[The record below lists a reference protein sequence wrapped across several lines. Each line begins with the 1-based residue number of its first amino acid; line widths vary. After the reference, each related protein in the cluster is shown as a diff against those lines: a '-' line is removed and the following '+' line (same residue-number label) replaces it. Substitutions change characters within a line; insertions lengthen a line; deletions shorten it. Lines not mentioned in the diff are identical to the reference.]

1 MFKINTPLTLS
12 VLLSITVFFISI
24 LFSLFSHGIFF
35 FSLLISI
42 FSFVIIFYLVK
53 KFFYEKIRVIYKII
67 YKFKGTSSIKELDI
81 NVVEKEAEE
90 WAEAKEEELRQ
101 MKKDES
107 YRREFIG
114 NVSHE
119 LKTPI
124 FNIQGY
130 VQTLLDGGLQ
140 DDTINMK
147 YLQRADK
154 SVERMINI
162 VEDLEVISRLE
173 TEQSE
178 LDIQSFNIN
187 NLVNEVFEQLEM
199 RANEMDISF
208 ELNNQ
213 SNTNFV
219 NGDRA
224 KLQQVFINLVSNS
237 IKYGKKGGKTI
248 VRILDM
254 DDNILVEVADNGI
267 GIDQISLSRLFE
279 RFYRVDKN
287 RSREIGGTGLGLAI
301 VKHILEGHNQTIS
314 VRSTKGVGSTF
325 SFILEKE
332 NKSSQFMLSLFFDF
346 ENPE

>member
-1 MFKINTPLTLS
+1 MFNINNPLKLSIFVSLIIFTLS
-12 VLLSITVFFISI
+12 IILVYLSVGTLLLSILITLFTFVVVFY
-24 LFSLFSHGIFF
+24 
-35 FSLLISI
+35 
-42 FSFVIIFYLVK
+42 VVK
-53 KFFYEKIRVIYKII
+53 QFFYEKIRIIYKNI
-67 YKFKGTSSIKELDI
+67 YKFKGTSNIKELDI
-81 NVVEKEAEE
+81 DTVEKEAEE

-101 MKKDES
+101 MKQDEN

-130 VQTLLDGGLQ
+130 VQTLLDGGLK

-147 YLQRADK
+147 YLKRADK

-178 LDIQSFNIN
+178 LDIQTFDIN
-187 NLVNEVFEQLEM
+187 KLVEEVFDQLEM
-199 RANEMDISF
+199 RANEMKISLQ
-208 ELNNQ
+208 LNNQ
-213 SNTNFV
+213 SNSSKTL
-219 NGDRA
+219 GD
-224 KLQQVFINLVSNS
+224 KDKIQQVLINLVSNS

-248 VRILDM
+248 IRILDM

-325 SFILEKE
+325 SFILEKG
-332 NKSSQFMLSLFFDF
+332 K
-346 ENPE
+346 

>member
-1 MFKINTPLTLS
+1 MFNINNPFKLSILVSLVIFTLS
-12 VLLSITVFFISI
+12 IILVSLSVGTLLLSILITLFTFVVVFY
-24 LFSLFSHGIFF
+24 
-35 FSLLISI
+35 
-42 FSFVIIFYLVK
+42 VVK
-53 KFFYEKIRVIYKII
+53 QFFYEKIRIIYKNI
-67 YKFKGTSSIKELDI
+67 YKFKGTSNIKELDI
-81 NVVEKEAEE
+81 DTVEKEAEE

-101 MKKDES
+101 MKQDEN

-147 YLQRADK
+147 YLKRADK

-178 LDIQSFNIN
+178 LDIQTFDIKK
-187 NLVNEVFEQLEM
+187 LVEEVFDQLEM
-199 RANEMDISF
+199 RANEMNISLQ
-208 ELNNQ
+208 LNNQ
-213 SNTNFV
+213 SSSSKTL
-219 NGDRA
+219 GD
-224 KLQQVFINLVSNS
+224 KDKIQQVLINLVSNS
-237 IKYGKKGGKTI
+237 IKYGKKGGKTS
-248 VRILDM
+248 VRLLDM

-267 GIDQISLSRLFE
+267 GIDQISLNRLFE

-301 VKHILEGHNQTIS
+301 VKHILEGHNQTIN

-325 SFILEKE
+325 SFILEKG
-332 NKSSQFMLSLFFDF
+332 K
-346 ENPE
+346 

>member
-1 MFKINTPLTLS
+1 MFKINTPLRLS

-67 YKFKGTSSIKELDI
+67 YKFKGTSTIRELDI
-81 NVVEKEAEE
+81 DTVEKEAEE

-187 NLVNEVFEQLEM
+187 NLVNEVFEQLEIQ
-199 RANEMDISF
+199 AHEMDISF

-314 VRSTKGVGSTF
+314 VRSTKAVGSTF
-325 SFILEKE
+325 SFILEKG
-332 NKSSQFMLSLFFDF
+332 K
-346 ENPE
+346 

>member
-1 MFKINTPLTLS
+1 MFNINNPLKLSIFVSLIIFTLS
-12 VLLSITVFFISI
+12 IILVSLSVGTLLLSILITLFTFVVVFY
-24 LFSLFSHGIFF
+24 
-35 FSLLISI
+35 
-42 FSFVIIFYLVK
+42 VVK
-53 KFFYEKIRVIYKII
+53 QFFYEKIRIIYKNI
-67 YKFKGTSSIKELDI
+67 YKFKGTSNIKELDI
-81 NVVEKEAEE
+81 DTVEKEAEE

-101 MKKDES
+101 MKQDEN

-147 YLQRADK
+147 YLKRADK

-178 LDIQSFNIN
+178 LDIQTFDIN
-187 NLVNEVFEQLEM
+187 KLVEEVFDQLEM
-199 RANEMDISF
+199 RANEMKISLQ
-208 ELNNQ
+208 LNNK
-213 SNTNFV
+213 SNSSKTL
-219 NGDRA
+219 GD
-224 KLQQVFINLVSNS
+224 KDKIQQVLINLVSNS

-248 VRILDM
+248 IRILDM

-267 GIDQISLSRLFE
+267 GIDQVSLSRLFE

-325 SFILEKE
+325 SFILEKG
-332 NKSSQFMLSLFFDF
+332 K
-346 ENPE
+346 

>member
-1 MFKINTPLTLS
+1 MFNINNPLKLSIFVSLIIFTLS
-12 VLLSITVFFISI
+12 IILVSLSVGTLLLSILITLFTFVVVFY
-24 LFSLFSHGIFF
+24 
-35 FSLLISI
+35 
-42 FSFVIIFYLVK
+42 VVK
-53 KFFYEKIRVIYKII
+53 QFFYEKIRIIYKNI
-67 YKFKGTSSIKELDI
+67 YKFKGTSNIKELDI
-81 NVVEKEAEE
+81 DTVEKEAEE

-101 MKKDES
+101 MKQDEN

-147 YLQRADK
+147 YLKRADK

-178 LDIQSFNIN
+178 LDIQTFDIN
-187 NLVNEVFEQLEM
+187 KLVEEVFDQLEM
-199 RANEMDISF
+199 RANEMKISLQ
-208 ELNNQ
+208 LNNQ
-213 SNTNFV
+213 SNSSKTL
-219 NGDRA
+219 GD
-224 KLQQVFINLVSNS
+224 KDKIQQVLINLVSNS
-237 IKYGKKGGKTI
+237 IKYGKKRGKTI

-267 GIDQISLSRLFE
+267 GIDQVSLSRLFE

-325 SFILEKE
+325 SFILEKG
-332 NKSSQFMLSLFFDF
+332 K
-346 ENPE
+346 

>member
-1 MFKINTPLTLS
+1 MFKINTPIRLS
-12 VLLSITVFFISI
+12 VLLSICVFFISI
-24 LFSLFSHGIFF
+24 LFSLFSFGIFF
-35 FSLLISI
+35 FPLLISI

-67 YKFKGTSSIKELDI
+67 YKFKGTASIRELDI
-81 NVVEKEAEE
+81 DIVEKEAEE

-187 NLVNEVFEQLEM
+187 NLVNEVFEQLEIQ
-199 RANEMDISF
+199 AQEMDISL

-213 SNTNFV
+213 SNTNFA

-224 KLQQVFINLVSNS
+224 KLQQVLINLVTNS

-325 SFILEKE
+325 SFILEKG
-332 NKSSQFMLSLFFDF
+332 K
-346 ENPE
+346 